1 MNSVPPLH
9 SNFWIRVLTLAIL
22 EHWEAKG
29 AHKKIAPDIVAK
41 LESNLARKL
50 DDLPFLPAFV
60 IRILSAIKEHTVFVD
75 LGALI
80 LKVSRKKCIS
90 NWLMYSTNPITIN
103 FRLFIEKFTILYLM
117 DEFEKIEFQENAK

>member
-1 MNSVPPLH
+1 MITS
-9 SNFWIRVLTLAIL
+9 IL
-22 EHWEAKG
+22 
-29 AHKKIAPDIVAK
+29 
-41 LESNLARKL
+41 
-50 DDLPFLPAFV
+50 
-60 IRILSAIKEHTVFVD
+60 FVD

-90 NWLMYSTNPITIN
+90 NWLMYSAIRFIN